1 MTACLL
7 TKLTAFGYDCSAV
20 NPETT
25 RKDKWLLTSNK
36 NIRAKKEKEK
46 ES

>member
-7 TKLTAFGYDCSAV
+7 TRLTTFGYDRCAV

-25 RKDKWLLTSNK
+25 RKDKWLLANK

-46 ES
+46 GG

>member
-7 TKLTAFGYDCSAV
+7 TRLTTFGYDRCAV
-20 NPETT
+20 NRETT
-25 RKDKWLLTSNK
+25 RKDKWLLANNK

-46 ES
+46 GG